1 MLLHD
6 DIGVRAV
13 SLRVI
18 TARAGTSIDG
28 TRHASRASPQR
39 IATVLTHDEEI
50 VGECELFARVAEGII
65 SRKLAPRTLRRLQV

>member
-1 MLLHD
+1 MTTLWYVLRH
-6 DIGVRAV
+6 
-13 SLRVI
+13 LRVA

-39 IATVLTHDEEI
+39 IATVLTRDEEI
-50 VGECELFARVAEGII
+50 VGEREPSTRVRQGII